1 MPLLNAGDKQF
12 DAAFGRAFGAQ
23 SASTQAWIR
32 QHLDER
38 IQTGA
43 NAGQTFR
50 ELMSQSVPALTD
62 NERMIRDAQRGSHS
76 GSQTATRVGETRTRQ
91 ATPEGQ
97 AEIRRLALSTAITK
111 PAESAIVGATDS
123 DDDEETEI
131 KVDGDDGGTGP
142 KADPALLEL
151 IKGMQEQAEADRAL
165 RGRTLELETALQDA
179 LLRLQSIGTQQ
190 GLLDT
195 FASPRA
201 TIGTPWFQA
210 GREDQIPLTP
220 RMGQILRGG
229 GVGLTGNVDQGPV
242 FLQPNQVNM
251 ELIRD
256 LVRNI
261 GARGFN
267 VLSRDPNERAQF
279 DVLTQLAGLDPRAV
293 YQGIQSALPKER
305 SLGQVLF
312 AS

>member
-1 MPLLNAGDKQF
+1 MQQMWPNADPQRSAGDHEALLAWVEQNL
-12 DAAFGRAFGAQ
+12 DAIPEGGTVSYR
-23 SASTQAWIR
+23 QAWINA
-32 QHLDER
+32 
-38 IQTGA
+38 INAKPTTG
-43 NAGQTFR
+43 
-50 ELMSQSVPALTD
+50 
-62 NERMIRDAQRGSHS
+62 
-76 GSQTATRVGETRTRQ
+76 VG
-91 ATPEGQ
+91 
-97 AEIRRLALSTAITK
+97 
-111 PAESAIVGATDS
+111 VGVGPVDDS
-123 DDDEETEI
+123 DEKSGGGGDDEETEI